1 MSRSKGA
8 SGGGAAPRDSASE
21 AGSAAEPT
29 PLPDPAE
36 LSRRFT
42 EIAEQSQRL
51 VTDFLSRQ
59 NGGDGLG
66 MASPMAIGAAVFEMT
81 SRLMS
86 DPSKLVEAQM
96 SFWNVDLMMWQRTI
110 QRLLGGDAEPGIE
123 AACGDRR

>member
-21 AGSAAEPT
+21 AGSAAEPK

-36 LSRRFT
+36 LSRCFA

-59 NGGDGLG
+59 NGRQVRVTLALVDGRQL
-66 MASPMAIGAAVFEMT
+66 
-81 SRLMS
+81 SR
-86 DPSKLVEAQM
+86 
-96 SFWNVDLMMWQRTI
+96 
-110 QRLLGGDAEPGIE
+110 IE
-123 AACGDRR
+123 R